1 MSLSRKEIEKVSHLA
16 RLQLSDPELDA
27 MTAQLANV
35 VEYMETL
42 SGLNTD
48 DVEPLAHASDISN
61 VLADDT
67 LKPSLSREEA
77 LANAPK
83 RDDECYRVPAVLGD

>member
-42 SGLNTD
+42 GGLNTD

-61 VLADDT
+61 VLADDI

-83 RDDECYRVPAVLGD
+83 RDAECYRVPAVLGD

>member
-61 VLADDT
+61 VLADDI

-83 RDDECYRVPAVLGD
+83 RDAECYRVPAVLGD